1 MNENVSERS
10 TINTVYVGIGTNLG
24 DKKKNIEEALD
35 KIEEQIGDIVSM
47 SALFIS
53 KPQGYESDNL
63 FVNCVVKIKTK
74 LSPQNLLDET
84 QLIEKEMGRIDK
96 SDLNGYA
103 DRIIDIDIL
112 FYNQL
117 IVNDT
122 DLMIPHPHIQ
132 ERDFVLKPL
141 TEIAPDLYHPLLNK
155 TVAELLNDIL

>member
-63 FVNCVVKIKTK
+63 FVNCAVKIKTK

>member
-63 FVNCVVKIKTK
+63 FVNCAVKIKTK
-74 LSPQNLLDET
+74 LSPQDLLHET

-117 IVNDT
+117 IVNDVN
-122 DLMIPHPHIQ
+122 LIIPHPHIQ
-132 ERDFVLKPL
+132 KRDFMLKPL
-141 TEIAPDLYHPLLNK
+141 TEIAPDLNHPLLSK